1 MPGNPGESWESG
13 GVFPALPWQDARMTA
28 WVVEI
33 GVRSA
38 YPDPQARLCR
48 GICEDLGFSLEG
60 PVLAIRG
67 FLLPGELEEAEV
79 RRAARELFA
88 DPISERFRIARTGA
102 GGSPEKGLWEEFEG
116 HARLLVQRKP
126 GVMDPVAR
134 SARAALGDLG
144 IEVEETGT
152 YRAWLLPLA
161 EGKRAE
167 ALPRIARRLSND
179 VIEEVLFDRLPAGLP
194 HPGGETSELRVEV
207 PIREADDEELMR
219 LSSEGCLS
227 LDLGEMRTIQG
238 HFRELGREPSSTE
251 LETLAQ
257 TWSEHCKHKTLAGR
271 IEMEGGKTYENFLK
285 ETVFG
290 VTKRLDPDW
299 CVSVFSDNAGIVEF
313 DGEDCLCI
321 KVETHN
327 HPSAIEPFGGAG
339 TGVGGVIRD
348 ILGTGLGAKPL
359 CNLDVF
365 CVAPPDMAPEELP
378 AGTLHPA
385 RILDQITAGVRDYG
399 NPIGIPTVTGAVHTD
414 PAFVGNPL
422 VYVGTV
428 GILPKRMAHKKV
440 SPGDLVVV
448 AGGRTGRDGIHG
460 ATFSSVELHEESETV
475 SSGAV
480 QIGDP
485 ITEKKLLDALL
496 EARDLGLYSAITDCG
511 AGGLSSAVGEMGEDC
526 GARVELETVPLKYEG
541 LTPTEI
547 WISEAQERMV
557 FAVPPEKWEAFSKV
571 FEHHEVEYALL
582 GTFTDTGRL
591 EISYK
596 GTPLCDLSMAFLHDG
611 VPKRVRRA
619 RYQAP
624 EPKEETP
631 PAELQAGDL
640 GQDLKAILADF
651 NVCSREW
658 IIRQYDHEV
667 QAHSGAKPFSGPRQK
682 GPGDAAVLAVKPDK
696 NLGFALGT
704 GLNPRYSWIDPASM
718 AEAALDEAV
727 RNVVVRG
734 GNPTRC
740 AVLDNYCWGNTEKPE
755 QLGALV
761 RATEALCEAALHY
774 RTPFV
779 SGKDSLNNEF
789 RVGDRTISIPGCLL
803 VTAMAP
809 VPALDKVPGGALER
823 PGSPV
828 YLLGTTYAELGGSAY
843 YKQKGLL
850 GSNPPR
856 LRDPGLLQAQ
866 YAAFFELT
874 QIHEERVW
882 TAAHDLSEGGL
893 AVAAAELCFGSPY
906 GLLLDLGSIPGAENC
921 ADDFEAL
928 FSESLGRILV
938 EVHPELEEAALK
950 WMEGLDLP
958 FQKVGEVLDEP
969 RLQIDGIQ
977 GDLLL
982 DIPISELREAW
993 QAPLARGP
1001 LACVPGSAP
1010 PPTSEPT
1017 SDQGGNRR

>member
-1 MPGNPGESWESG
+1 
-13 GVFPALPWQDARMTA
+13 
-28 WVVEI
+28 
-33 GVRSA
+33 
-38 YPDPQARLCR
+38 
-48 GICEDLGFSLEG
+48 
-60 PVLAIRG
+60 
-67 FLLPGELEEAEV
+67 
-79 RRAARELFA
+79 
-88 DPISERFRIARTGA
+88 
-102 GGSPEKGLWEEFEG
+102 
-116 HARLLVQRKP
+116 
-126 GVMDPVAR
+126 
-134 SARAALGDLG
+134 
-144 IEVEETGT
+144 
-152 YRAWLLPLA
+152 
-161 EGKRAE
+161 
-167 ALPRIARRLSND
+167 
-179 VIEEVLFDRLPAGLP
+179 
-194 HPGGETSELRVEV
+194 
-207 PIREADDEELMR
+207 
-219 LSSEGCLS
+219 
-227 LDLGEMRTIQG
+227 MRTIQG

-285 ETVFG
+285 ETIFG
-290 VTKRLDPDW
+290 VTQQLNPDW

-365 CVAPPDMAPEELP
+365 CVAPPDLPPEELP
-378 AGTLHPA
+378 QGTLHPA

-428 GILPKRMAHKKV
+428 GILPKKMARKKV

-485 ITEKKLLDALL
+485 ITEKKVLDALL

-526 GARVELETVPLKYEG
+526 GARIQLDSAPLKYEG

-557 FAVPPEKWEAFSKV
+557 FSVPPEKWEAFEKV
-571 FEHHEVEYALL
+571 FKHHEVEYAVL
-582 GTFTDTGRL
+582 GSFTDTGRL
-591 EISYK
+591 EIAYK
-596 GTPLCDLSMAFLHDG
+596 GIGLCDLSMDFLHDG
-611 VPKRVRRA
+611 VPKRVRKA
-619 RYQAP
+619 RFVPPSLKENNP
-624 EPKEETP
+624 ESSDF
-631 PAELQAGDL
+631 GR
-640 GQDLKAILADF
+640 DLKAILSDF

-667 QAHSGAKPFSGPRQK
+667 QAHSGAKPFSGPSQK
-682 GPGDAAVLAVKPDK
+682 GPGDAAVLAVKTDK

-718 AEAALDEAV
+718 AEAALDEAM

-734 GNPTRC
+734 GDPTRC
-740 AVLDNYCWGNTEKPE
+740 AILDNYCWGNTENPE

-809 VPALDKVPGGALER
+809 VPALDRIPGGAFER
-823 PGSPV
+823 AGSPV
-828 YLLGTTYAELGGSAY
+828 YLLGTTFAELGGSAF
-843 YKQKGLL
+843 YKQRGLL
-850 GSNPPR
+850 GKTPPR
-856 LRDPGLLQAQ
+856 IQDHGLLPAQ
-866 YAAFFELT
+866 YRGFFEFMQL
-874 QIHEERVW
+874 QEERAW

-893 AVAAAELCFGSPY
+893 AVAAAELCFGSSL
-906 GLLLDLGSIPGAENC
+906 GLLLDLGAIPGVENC
-921 ADDFEAL
+921 ATDSQAL
-928 FSESLGRILV
+928 FSESLGRILI
-938 EVHPELEEAALK
+938 EVHPDLEVQAMQ
-950 WMEGLDLP
+950 WMANMEIP
-958 FQKVGEVLDEP
+958 FQKVGEVLEEP
-969 RLQIDGIQ
+969 RLQIDGIH

-982 DIPISELREAW
+982 NLPIKELREAW
-993 QAPLARGP
+993 EAPLARGP
-1001 LACVPGSAP
+1001 LACI
-1010 PPTSEPT
+1010 PPTSRNEN
-1017 SDQGGNRR
+1017 GGAQS

>member
-1 MPGNPGESWESG
+1 
-13 GVFPALPWQDARMTA
+13 MTA
-28 WVVEI
+28 WVVEVA
-33 GVRSA
+33 VRSA
-38 YPDPQARLCR
+38 FPDPQARLCQ
-48 GICEDLGFSLEG
+48 GVCADLGLGLEG
-60 PVLAIRG
+60 PILALRG
-67 FLLPGELEEAEV
+67 FLLPAALSEV
-79 RRAARELFA
+79 EVEKAARELLA
-88 DPISERFRIARTGA
+88 DPISEEFRILRSDSDSGK
-102 GGSPEKGLWEEFEG
+102 GGTLWEGFED
-116 HARLLVQRKP
+116 HARLLIQRRA

-134 SARAALGDLG
+134 STKAALADLG
-144 IEVEETGT
+144 IQAAATGT
-152 YRAWLLPLA
+152 YRSWLLPLA
-161 EGKRAE
+161 PKCREE
-167 ALPRIARRLSND
+167 ALPQIARKLSND
-179 VIEEVLFDRLPAGLP
+179 VIEEVLFDQLPASLP
-194 HPGGETSELRVEV
+194 DPGGKTKELRVDV
-207 PIREADDEELMR
+207 PLRDANDEALMR
-219 LSSEGCLS
+219 LSQEGCLS
-227 LDLGEMRTIQG
+227 LDLGEMKTIQE
-238 HFRELGREPSSTE
+238 HFRSLGREPSSTE

-290 VTKRLDPDW
+290 VTKQLDPDW
-299 CVSVFSDNAGIVEF
+299 CVSVFSDNAGIVAF

-365 CVAPPDMAPEELP
+365 CVAPPDMNPGELP
-378 AGTLHPA
+378 PGTLHPA

-414 PAFVGNPL
+414 PSFVGNPL

-428 GILPKRMAHKKV
+428 GILPKKKAHKKV

-460 ATFSSVELHEESETV
+460 ATFSSIELHEESETV

-485 ITEKKLLDALL
+485 ITEKKVLDALL
-496 EARDLGLYSAITDCG
+496 EARDLGLYSALTDCG

-526 GARVELETVPLKYEG
+526 GARIELEAVPLKYEG

-557 FAVPPEKWEAFSKV
+557 FSVPPENWEAFEKV
-571 FEHHEVEYALL
+571 FQHHEVEYALL
-582 GTFTDTGRL
+582 GSFTDSGRL

-596 GTPLCDLSMAFLHDG
+596 GVPLCDLSMAFLHGG
-611 VPKRVRRA
+611 VPKRVRKA
-619 RYQAP
+619 RYVPPPTEDLRP
-624 EPKEETP
+624 ESTDFGK
-631 PAELQAGDL
+631 DL
-640 GQDLKAILADF
+640 ESLLADF
-651 NVCSREW
+651 NICSREW
-658 IIRQYDHEV
+658 IIRQFDHEV
-667 QAHSGAKPFSGPRQK
+667 QAHSGAKPFSGPKQK
-682 GPGDAAVLAVKPDK
+682 GPGEAAVLAVKPDK

-704 GLNPRYSWIDPASM
+704 GLNPRYSWLDPAAM
-718 AEAALDEAV
+718 AEAALDEAM

-734 GNPTRC
+734 GDPTRC

-761 RATEALCEAALHY
+761 RATEALCLAALHY

-779 SGKDSLNNEF
+779 SGKDSLNNEY

-809 VPALDKVPGGALER
+809 VPALDKIPGGALER
-823 PGSPV
+823 AGSAV
-828 YLLGTTYAELGGSAY
+828 FLLGNTYAELGGSAFY
-843 YKQKGLL
+843 RQKGIL
-850 GSNPPR
+850 GSRPPR
-856 LRDPGLLQAQ
+856 IQDHGLLAAQ
-866 YAAFFELT
+866 YRAFFEFMQL
-874 QIHEERVW
+874 QDERVW

-893 AVAAAELCFGSPY
+893 AVAAAELCFGSSL
-906 GLLLDLGSIPGAENC
+906 GLLLDLGAIPGVENC
-921 ADDFEAL
+921 ANDTEAL
-928 FSESLGRILV
+928 FSESLGRILI
-938 EVHPELEEAALK
+938 EVHPDFEEQAMQ
-950 WMEGLDLP
+950 WMENMEIP
-958 FQKVGEVLDEP
+958 FQKVGEVLDEA

-982 DIPISELREAW
+982 NRPIAELRKAW
-993 QAPLARGP
+993 ETPLAQGP
-1001 LACVPGSAP
+1001 LACVPRDSSSKVSGSHRSSQNISKDP
-1010 PPTSEPT
+1010 K
-1017 SDQGGNRR
+1017 GGGQQ